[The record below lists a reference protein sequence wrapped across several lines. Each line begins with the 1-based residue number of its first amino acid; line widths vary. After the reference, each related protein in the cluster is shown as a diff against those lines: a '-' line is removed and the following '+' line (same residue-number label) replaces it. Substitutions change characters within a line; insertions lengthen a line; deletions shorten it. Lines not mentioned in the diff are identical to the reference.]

1 MAKNNEHDS
10 NMPVYEETTTVANGN
25 LANDL
30 NKFNRQTSIQSNTP
44 SNPLQEGED

>member
-10 NMPVYEETTTVANGN
+10 NMPVYEETTVANGN

-30 NKFNRQTSIQSNTP
+30 NKFNRQTSNQSNTQ